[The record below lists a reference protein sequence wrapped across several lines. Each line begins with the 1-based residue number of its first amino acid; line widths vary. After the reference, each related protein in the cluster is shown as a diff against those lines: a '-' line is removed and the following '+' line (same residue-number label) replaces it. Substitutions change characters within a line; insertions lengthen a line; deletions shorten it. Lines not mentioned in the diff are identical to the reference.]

1 MDRFSLELADI
12 PIEVTSRYNYCRWF
26 CRDYLTDKE
35 PVFSVFAGEDRM
47 AEMREYDA
55 DIEEIFLERDA
66 IYSAIASKLPYFR
79 RVILHG
85 ACISWRGKG
94 YLFTAASGTG
104 KSTHIGLWKQ
114 YLGADVDIVNGD
126 KPIFH
131 IMGPNEGG
139 ESEKEHGKR
148 INSGGVSIM
157 AYDTPWC
164 GKEGWNRKHSAP
176 MAAICFLRRSED
188 GLNRIRRVEPDE
200 AIPLMLRQMFHPYE
214 PEATGLMMEMLDQML
229 ETLPLYLLECDI
241 SEDAVRCSF
250 EALTGEQY
258 VSKGIQYTREEID
271 RLWRMS
277 VQERGMT

>member
-1 MDRFSLELADI
+1 MDQFNLELAGL

-35 PVFSVFAGEDRM
+35 PVVSVYAAEDRLT
-47 AEMREYDA
+47 EMREYDA
-55 DIEEIFLERDA
+55 DMNEVFLERDA
-66 IYSAIASKLPYFR
+66 IYSALASKLPYFR

-85 ACISWRGKG
+85 ACISWRGSG

-104 KSTHIGLWKQ
+104 KSTHIRLWKQ
-114 YLGADVDIVNGD
+114 YLGADVDIVNED

-131 IMGPNEGG
+131 ITELNEGE
-139 ESEKEHGKR
+139 ESESAHTEGLK
-148 INSGGVSIM
+148 SGGVSIT
-157 AYDTPWC
+157 AYDTPWY

-200 AIPLMLRQMFHPYE
+200 AISLMLRQMFHPYE
-214 PEATGLMMEMLDQML
+214 PEATGLMLEMLGQML

-250 EALTGEQY
+250 EALTGERY
-258 VSKGIQYTREEID
+258 VSRGIQYTREEID
-271 RLWRMS
+271 RLWRMPD
-277 VQERGMT
+277 QEREG